1 MIPKITYSFLFIV
14 LIQFLNFQAIAQEL
28 HTTSK
33 KAVKYYEDSKEYFQ
47 RNNLE
52 KATELLEKAIGLD
65 DNFLEAHYALG
76 NGYKLLSKDKPDA
89 SEKYEY
95 HYRKCLEIAPDDR
108 KMANIYFEIAQ
119 LDFQKGEY
127 QNAKSKFNKF
137 LSFSMVNSSQ
147 TALAR
152 KSIASC
158 DYAEQ
163 GMKNPV
169 NFKPYEVDAVINAF
183 KLQYFPVLSADQQMM
198 IFTARIGND
207 LKSDEN
213 MYVSKYQNGKWT
225 KPENIQ
231 ELNTEFNE
239 GTCTISADGKVL
251 IFTVCEGSAKRQ
263 VLGSCDLFIS
273 YNVGGKWQE
282 PQNMGPN
289 VNSRYWDTQPSLTA
303 DGRTL
308 YFISERPG
316 GLGGYDIWR
325 TKRADDGTWGRA
337 ENLRSVN
344 TRANELAPFIHV
356 NGTTLFFSSDGYA
369 NYGGYDLFRSEL
381 KHGKWQTPTNLGYP
395 INDHRNQMGLFITAD
410 GKTGYYSHEENRGNL
425 ILSSKIFAFELP
437 EEMRPTVASNYVKGT
452 VYDAKTK
459 HKLEAK
465 IDLYNLANDSI
476 ESTVKSDSKNGDYLI
491 VLNKGSEYALYV
503 NKEGYLFQSLSFNY
517 SEKDGKDVV
526 IDIYLEQAISGSK
539 ITLNNIFFE
548 TAKWDLQ
555 EKSKTELNRIL
566 AFMKTNAIIKIEI
579 GGHTDDVG
587 SDVANLELSKKRA
600 QSVVD
605 FLTKAGI
612 NPTRLVSKGY
622 GETQPVNPNTSDE
635 NRANNRRIEFKIL

>member
-1 MIPKITYSFLFIV
+1 MSKFSIYTIISLFFLQIFATQV
-14 LIQFLNFQAIAQEL
+14 FAQEL

-33 KAVKYYEDSKEYFQ
+33 KAAKYYEDSKDYF
-47 RNNLE
+47 RTNLS
-52 KATELLEKAIGLD
+52 KSVDLLEKAVELD
-65 DNFLEAHYALG
+65 PNFIEAHFALG
-76 NGYKLLSKDKPDA
+76 NAYKLLTKDKPNA
-89 SEKYEY
+89 LEEYEF
-95 HYRKCLEIAPDDR
+95 HYRKCLELAPTDR
-108 KMANIYFEIAQ
+108 KMAPIYFEVGQ
-119 LDFQKGEY
+119 LDFQEGDYKA
-127 QNAKSKFNKF
+127 AKEKFNIF
-137 LSFSMVNSSQ
+137 LSYTMVNNSQ
-147 TALAR
+147 TAMAR

-158 DYAEQ
+158 DYAEI

-169 NFKPYEVDAVINAF
+169 EFKPYEVDVIINAF

-198 IFTARIGND
+198 IFTARLGND
-207 LKSDEN
+207 MKSDEN
-213 MYVSKYQNGKWT
+213 MYVSKKQDGKWS

-239 GTCTISADGKVL
+239 GTCAISADGKVL

-263 VLGSCDLFIS
+263 VIGSCDLFVS

-282 PQNMGPN
+282 PQNMGAN

-303 DGRTL
+303 DGRNL

-325 TKRADDGTWGRA
+325 TKRADDGVWGRA

-356 NGTTLFFSSDGYA
+356 NGTTLFFSSDGYS
-369 NYGGYDLFRSEL
+369 NYGGYDLFRTEL
-381 KHGKWQTPTNLGYP
+381 KGGKWAVPANLGYP
-395 INDHRNQMGLFITAD
+395 INDHRNQMGLFITTD
-410 GKTGYYSHEENRGNL
+410 GKSGYYSHEETRGTS
-425 ILSSKIFAFELP
+425 ILSSKIFAFDLP
-437 EEMRPTVASNYVKGT
+437 ETMRPTVSSNYVKGT

-459 HKLEAK
+459 QKLEAK

-476 ESTVKSDSKNGDYLI
+476 ESTVKSDAQNGDYLI

-503 NKEGYLFQSLSFNY
+503 NKAGYLFKSLSFNY
-517 SEKDGKDVV
+517 SEKDAKDVI
-526 IDIYLEQAISGSK
+526 IDVYLEQAVTGSK

-555 EKSKTELNRIL
+555 EKSKTELSRIL
-566 AFMKTNAIIKIEI
+566 KFMKENPLVKIEI

-587 SDVANLELSKKRA
+587 SDAANLDLSKKRA

-605 FLTKAGI
+605 YLSKIGI
-612 NPTRLVSKGY
+612 PVSRLLSKGY
-622 GETQPVNPNTSDE
+622 GETQPLNPNTSEE
-635 NRANNRRIEFKIL
+635 NRAMNRRIEFKIL

>member
-1 MIPKITYSFLFIV
+1 MIKSFTFQFLFI
-14 LIQFLNFQAIAQEL
+14 LSFQFFGYQLFAQEL
-28 HTTSK
+28 HSTSK
-33 KAVKYYEDSKEYFQ
+33 KAIKYYEDSKEYYKKGDIAKSAET
-47 RNNLE
+47 LL
-52 KATELLEKAIGLD
+52 KAVEIDAD
-65 DNFLEAHYALG
+65 FVEAHYALG
-76 NGYKLLSKDKPDA
+76 NAYKMLTKDKPDA
-89 SEKYEY
+89 AEKYEY
-95 HYRKCLEIAPDDR
+95 HYRRCLEITPKDR
-108 KMANIYFEIAQ
+108 KMAPIYFEVAQ
-119 LDFQKGEY
+119 LDFQKGDY
-127 QNAKSKFNKF
+127 QNAKDKFNTF
-137 LSFSMVNSSQ
+137 LSMTMVSNAQ

-158 DYAEQ
+158 DYAEI

-169 NFKPYEVDAVINAF
+169 NFKPQEVSHVINAY

-213 MYVSKYQNGKWT
+213 MYVSKKSNGEWT

-231 ELNTEFNE
+231 ELNTEYNE

-263 VLGSCDLFIS
+263 VMGSCDLFVS

-289 VNSRYWDTQPSLTA
+289 VNSRYWDTQPSLSA

-325 TKRADDGTWGRA
+325 SKRGEDGNWGRA
-337 ENLRSVN
+337 DNLRSVN

-356 NGTTLFFSSDGYA
+356 NSTTLFFSSDGYQS
-369 NYGGYDLFRSEL
+369 YGGFDLFRTEL
-381 KHGKWQTPTNLGYP
+381 KNGKWLTPNNLGYP
-395 INDHRNQMGLFITAD
+395 INDHRNQMGLFITPD
-410 GKTGYYSHEENRGNL
+410 GKTGYYSHEETKGNV
-425 ILSSKIFAFELP
+425 ILSSRIFSFELP
-437 EEMRPTVASNYVKGT
+437 EEMRPTVSSNYVKGT

-459 HKLEAK
+459 NKLEAK
-465 IDLYNLANDSI
+465 IDLFNLANDSI
-476 ESTVKSDSKNGDYLI
+476 ESTVKSDLKNGDYLI

-517 SEKDGKDVV
+517 SQKDGKDVV
-526 IDIYLEQAISGSK
+526 IDIYLEPIISGSR

-555 EKSKTELNRIL
+555 EKSKTELFRIL
-566 AFMKTNAIIKIEI
+566 KFMRENPKIKIEI
-579 GGHTDDVG
+579 SGHTDDIG
-587 SDVANLELSKKRA
+587 SDAANLDLSKKRA

-605 FLTKAGI
+605 YLTKAGI
-612 NPTRLVSKGY
+612 ETSRLLSKGY
-622 GETQPVNPNTSDE
+622 GETQPLTPNTSDE
-635 NRANNRRIEFKIL
+635 NRAMNRRIEFKIL

>member
-1 MIPKITYSFLFIV
+1 MIKNLTYSVFVFILAQ
-14 LIQFLNFQAIAQEL
+14 LISFQLIAQEL

-33 KAVKYYEDSKEYFQ
+33 KAMKYYEDSKEYF
-47 RNNLE
+47 RSNNLA
-52 KATELLEKAIGLD
+52 KSAELLEKAVALD
-65 DNFLEAHYALG
+65 NDFLEAHFALG
-76 NGYKLLSKDKPDA
+76 NAYKLMSKDSPEA
-89 SEKYEY
+89 LEKYEI
-95 HYRKCLEIAPDDR
+95 HYRKCLELAPTDR
-108 KMANIYFEIAQ
+108 KMANIHFEVAQ
-119 LDFQKGEY
+119 LDFQKGDY
-127 QNAKSKFNKF
+127 QEAKKKFNQF
-137 LSFSMVNSSQ
+137 LQFSVVNSSQ

-163 GMKNPV
+163 GMKNPI

-198 IFTARIGND
+198 IFTARVSND

-213 MYVSKYQNGKWT
+213 MYVSKNVNGKWT

-251 IFTVCEGSAKRQ
+251 IFTVCDGSAKRQ
-263 VLGSCDLFIS
+263 VMGSCDLFVS

-282 PQNMGPN
+282 PQNMGSK

-325 TKRADDGTWGRA
+325 TKRNDEGVWGQA
-337 ENLRSVN
+337 ENLRGVN

-381 KHGKWQTPTNLGYP
+381 KNGKWQAPANLGYP
-395 INDHRNQMGLFITAD
+395 INDYRNQMGLFITTD
-410 GKTGYYSHEENRGNL
+410 GKTGYYSHEETRGNT

-476 ESTVKSDSKNGDYLI
+476 ESTVKSDAKNGDYLI
-491 VLNKGSEYALYV
+491 VLNEGSEYALYV

-517 SEKDGKDVV
+517 SGKDGKDVV

-566 AFMKTNAIIKIEI
+566 AFMKTNATIKIEI

-587 SDVANLELSKKRA
+587 SDAANLELSKKRA

-605 FLTKAGI
+605 YLTKSGI
-612 NPTRLVSKGY
+612 NASRLVSKGY
-622 GETQPVNPNTSDE
+622 GEIQPLNPNSSDE

>member
-1 MIPKITYSFLFIV
+1 MSKSTLIFAYLLFI
-14 LIQFLNFQAIAQEL
+14 IQLSAFQVVGQEL

-33 KAVKYYEDSKEYFQ
+33 KAAKYYEDSKEYF
-47 RNNLE
+47 RDNKLP
-52 KATELLEKAIGLD
+52 KAAELLEKAVELD
-65 DNFLEAHYALG
+65 PSFLEAHFALG
-76 NGYKLLSKDKPDA
+76 NALKMLTKDRPDA
-89 SEKYEY
+89 AEKYEF
-95 HYRKCLEIAPDDR
+95 HYRKCIELAPEDR
-108 KMANIYFEIAQ
+108 KMTPIYFEVAQ
-119 LDFQKGEY
+119 LDFQQGNYK
-127 QNAKSKFNKF
+127 NAKNKFNKF
-137 LSFSMVNSSQ
+137 LSMSMVNNGQ

-158 DYAEQ
+158 DYAEA

-169 NFKPYEVDAVINAF
+169 DFKPYEVDAIINAF

-207 LKSDEN
+207 IKSDEN
-213 MYVSKYQNGKWT
+213 MYVSKKEGEKWT

-263 VLGSCDLFIS
+263 VIGSCDLFVS

-282 PQNMGPN
+282 PQNMGAN

-308 YFISERPG
+308 YFISERSG

-325 TKRADDGTWGRA
+325 TKRDDEGKWGRA
-337 ENLRSVN
+337 ENVRGVN

-356 NGTTLFFSSDGYA
+356 NGTSLFFSSDGYQ

-381 KHGKWQTPTNLGYP
+381 KNGKWETPSNLGYP

-410 GKTGYYSHEENRGNL
+410 GENGYYSHEETRGNT
-425 ILSSKIFAFELP
+425 ILSSKIYAFELP
-437 EEMRPTVASNYVKGT
+437 ETMRPAIASNYVKGT

-459 HKLEAK
+459 KKLEAK

-476 ESTVKSDSKNGDYLI
+476 ASTVKSDAQNGDYLI

-503 NKEGYLFQSLSFNY
+503 SKEGYLFKSLSFNY
-517 SEKDGKDVV
+517 SEKDGKDVI
-526 IDIYLEQAISGSK
+526 IDIYLEQIVAGSK

-555 EKSKTELNRIL
+555 DKSKTELNRIL
-566 AFMKTNAIIKIEI
+566 NFMNENPSIKIEI
-579 GGHTDDVG
+579 SGHTDDVG
-587 SDVANLELSKKRA
+587 SDAANLDLSKKRA
-600 QSVVD
+600 QSVVE
-605 FLTKAGI
+605 FLSKMGLP
-612 NPTRLVSKGY
+612 PTRLLSKGY
-622 GETQPVNPNTSDE
+622 GETQPLNPNSSDE
-635 NRANNRRIEFKIL
+635 NRAMNRRIEFKIL

>member
-1 MIPKITYSFLFIV
+1 MSKVSIFTIIILFSLQLFAYQI
-14 LIQFLNFQAIAQEL
+14 FAQEL

-33 KAVKYYEDSKEYFQ
+33 KAAKYYEDSKEYF
-47 RNNLE
+47 RTNLG
-52 KATELLEKAIGLD
+52 KSVDLLEKAVELD
-65 DNFLEAHYALG
+65 ANFIEAHFALG
-76 NGYKLLSKDKPDA
+76 NAYKLLTKDKPNA
-89 SEKYEY
+89 LEAYEM
-95 HYRKCLEIAPDDR
+95 HYRKCLELAPDDR
-108 KMANIYFEIAQ
+108 KMAPIYFEVAQ
-119 LDFQKGEY
+119 LDFQRGDYKA
-127 QNAKSKFNKF
+127 AKTKFNTF
-137 LSFSMVNSSQ
+137 LSYTMVNSSQ
-147 TALAR
+147 TAIAR

-158 DYAEQ
+158 DYAEV

-169 NFKPYEVDAVINAF
+169 DFKPYEVDVVINAF

-198 IFTARIGND
+198 IFTARLGND

-213 MYVSKYQNGKWT
+213 MYVSKKHEGKWS

-251 IFTVCEGSAKRQ
+251 IFTVCEGSEKRK
-263 VLGSCDLFIS
+263 VMGSCDLFVS

-282 PQNMGPN
+282 PQNMGAN

-308 YFISERPG
+308 YFISERSG

-325 TKRADDGTWGRA
+325 TKRGDDGVWGRA
-337 ENLRSVN
+337 ENVKGVN

-356 NGTTLFFSSDGYA
+356 NGTTLFFSSDGYP
-369 NYGGYDLFRSEL
+369 NYGGYDLFRTEL
-381 KHGKWQTPTNLGYP
+381 KNGKWAVPANLGYP
-395 INDHRNQMGLFITAD
+395 INDYRNQMGLFITTD
-410 GKTGYYSHEENRGNL
+410 GKTGYYSHEETRGTS
-425 ILSSKIFAFELP
+425 ILSSKIFAFDLP
-437 EEMRPTVASNYVKGT
+437 EEMRPTVLSNYVKGT

-459 HKLEAK
+459 QKLEAK

-476 ESTVKSDSKNGDYLI
+476 ESSVKSDAQNGDYLI

-503 NKEGYLFQSLSFNY
+503 NKEGYLFKSLSFNY
-517 SEKDGKDVV
+517 SGKDGKDVI
-526 IDIYLEQAISGSK
+526 IDVYLEQVVTGSK

-555 EKSKTELNRIL
+555 EKSKTELSRIL
-566 AFMKTNAIIKIEI
+566 KFMKENPSIKIEI
-579 GGHTDDVG
+579 SGHTDDVG

-600 QSVVD
+600 QSVVEY
-605 FLTKAGI
+605 LSKIGI
-612 NPTRLVSKGY
+612 TPARLISKGY
-622 GETQPVNPNTSDE
+622 GETQPLNPNTSDE
-635 NRANNRRIEFKIL
+635 NRAMNRRIEFKIL

>member
-1 MIPKITYSFLFIV
+1 MSKFSIYTIISLFFLQIFATQV
-14 LIQFLNFQAIAQEL
+14 FAQEL

-33 KAVKYYEDSKEYFQ
+33 KAAKYYEDSKDYF
-47 RNNLE
+47 RTNLS
-52 KATELLEKAIGLD
+52 KSVDLLEKAVELD
-65 DNFLEAHYALG
+65 PNFIEAHFALG
-76 NGYKLLSKDKPDA
+76 NAYKLLTKDKPNA
-89 SEKYEY
+89 LEEYEF
-95 HYRKCLEIAPDDR
+95 HYRKCLELAPTDR
-108 KMANIYFEIAQ
+108 KMAPIYFEVGQ
-119 LDFQKGEY
+119 LDFQEGDYKA
-127 QNAKSKFNKF
+127 AKEKFNIF
-137 LSFSMVNSSQ
+137 LSYTMVNNSQ
-147 TALAR
+147 TAMAR

-158 DYAEQ
+158 DYAEI

-169 NFKPYEVDAVINAF
+169 EFKPYEVDVIINAF

-198 IFTARIGND
+198 IFTARLGND
-207 LKSDEN
+207 MKSDEN
-213 MYVSKYQNGKWT
+213 MYVSKKQDGKWS

-239 GTCTISADGKVL
+239 GTCAISADGKVL

-263 VLGSCDLFIS
+263 VIGSCDLFVS

-282 PQNMGPN
+282 PQNMGAN

-303 DGRTL
+303 DGRNL

-325 TKRADDGTWGRA
+325 TKRGDDGVWGRA

-356 NGTTLFFSSDGYA
+356 NGTTLFFSSDGYS
-369 NYGGYDLFRSEL
+369 NYGGYDLFRTEL
-381 KHGKWQTPTNLGYP
+381 KGGKWAVPANLGYP
-395 INDHRNQMGLFITAD
+395 INDHRNQMGLFITTD
-410 GKTGYYSHEENRGNL
+410 GKSGYYSHEETRGTS
-425 ILSSKIFAFELP
+425 ILSSKIFAFDLP
-437 EEMRPTVASNYVKGT
+437 ETMRPTVSSNYVKGT

-459 HKLEAK
+459 QKLEAK

-476 ESTVKSDSKNGDYLI
+476 ESTVKSDAQNGDYLI

-503 NKEGYLFQSLSFNY
+503 NKAGYLFKSLSFNY
-517 SEKDGKDVV
+517 SEKDAKDVI
-526 IDIYLEQAISGSK
+526 IDVYLEQAVTGSK

-555 EKSKTELNRIL
+555 EKSKTELSRIL
-566 AFMKTNAIIKIEI
+566 KFMKENPLVKIEI

-587 SDVANLELSKKRA
+587 SDAANLDLSKKRA

-605 FLTKAGI
+605 YLSKIGI
-612 NPTRLVSKGY
+612 PVSRLLSKGY
-622 GETQPVNPNTSDE
+622 GETQPLNPNTSEE
-635 NRANNRRIEFKIL
+635 NRAMNRRIEFKIL